1 MIGVVKEFEALTVS
15 DLVMFYWVEYEEDG
29 KVRFM
34 RGRRRTLD
42 ESIMLCGGD
51 VKRFM
56 NYARDYEKMT
66 QKE

>member
-1 MIGVVKEFEALTVS
+1 MIGVVKEFGELTVS

-29 KVRFM
+29 KVKFM

-56 NYARDYEKMT
+56 GYARDYEKMT
-66 QKE
+66 QNE